1 MNNTNMPKGRGMV
14 KWTPFASLP
23 EQFQGINQIIQEQLK
38 VAKPVL
44 DEQQIE
50 EIGRTLTEAIHTKKE
65 VILWYYRNG
74 YIHHEIMD
82 IQKIDL
88 HQKKIII
95 TTDAFRFQNKFYL
108 DDIVDCKF
116 NN

>member
-1 MNNTNMPKGRGMV
+1 MMNSRMPKGRTMV
-14 KWTPFASLP
+14 KWQAFASLP
-23 EQFQGINQIIQEQLK
+23 EQFHGINQIIQEQSK

-50 EIGRTLTEAIHTKKE
+50 EIGRILTKAIHTKQE

-88 HQKKIII
+88 HQKKII

>member
-1 MNNTNMPKGRGMV
+1 MMNSHMPKGRGMV
-14 KWTPFASLP
+14 KWCPFASMT
-23 EQFQGINQIIQEQLK
+23 EQFEGIHRIIQEQSE
-38 VAKPVL
+38 VEKPVL

-50 EIGRTLTEAIHTKKE
+50 EIGRTLHEALHTKQE
-65 VILWYYRNG
+65 VNLWYYKNG

-88 HQKKIII
+88 HKKMII
-95 TTDAFRFQNKFYL
+95 TTDAFRFINKFSL
-108 DDIVDCKF
+108 EDIVDCKL